1 MYGYEMV
8 SMMYMNT
15 ENSVHIIVVYGEWQ
29 FREE

>member
-15 ENSVHIIVVYGEWQ
+15 ENRVHIIVVCGERQ